1 MLKLFQK
8 RDFLVRVML
17 WVFLG
22 MISIGM
28 LVYLVPTGPGAI
40 NDSGTA
46 VASVDGQVITIL
58 EVNTKLQRLA
68 GQQQIP
74 AALRGLYAR
83 QLVDQLVFE
92 RMLEIEARKLDIRVT
107 DQEQADRIKRLLPV
121 VYSGDTFIGKERY
134 AAEVQQRFNMGVQE
148 FEDLIRLSLLEDKF
162 RHLVTDGLTAS
173 PEEIQQEFRRR
184 NEKVKIEYTLLKPED
199 LAAGIQASDA
209 ELAAYF
215 DKNKARYQLGERRIL
230 RYALADTAQL
240 SLRAGVTDQELRAYY
255 DEHIVRYRIQN
266 RARVSRILFKTIG
279 KTDAEVE
286 EIRKKAEAVLKKAKG
301 GAKFE
306 DLAKQNSEDE
316 KTKDN
321 GGDLGW
327 IVQGQTVPE
336 FEHVIFTLPKG
347 SISDLVKTQYGLDI
361 IKVVDRENARTQ
373 SFEEVRAQILP
384 LLSIEKA
391 DRTAERI
398 ATDMAAAVRQS
409 SNQPIEE
416 FAKKF
421 GVAVAE
427 AGPVAAGAPILELG
441 GANPELDSA
450 LFRLSRGQLSSPIKV
465 ARGYL
470 VFTVKEILPARQAT
484 LPDVRDKVLDDYR
497 KEKSLQLAK
506 TRAEDLAKRVKG
518 GEALAK
524 ASKSLG
530 LDAKTSDAFA
540 RIGSITG
547 VGSAR
552 LLVDA
557 FTMSVGQSSPATAVG
572 GNWLVYRVAER
583 EEVKPEEFEKQKKE
597 MEQAVLQSKRSLAYE
612 AFRASLE
619 KEMRSKGKL
628 EINEQNLR
636 RLGSPS

>member
-8 RDFLVRVML
+8 RDLMVRVML
-17 WVFLG
+17 WFFLG
-22 MISIGM
+22 FICIGM
-28 LVYLVPTGPGAI
+28 LVYLVPSGPGAV

-92 RMLEIEARKLDIRVT
+92 RMLEVEARRLDIRVT

-121 VYSGDTFIGKERY
+121 VYSGDTFIGKDRY
-134 AAEVQQRFNMGVQE
+134 TAEVQQRFNMGVQE

-184 NEKVKIEYTLLKPED
+184 NEKVKIEYALLKPDD
-199 LAAGIQASDA
+199 LAASIPASDA
-209 ELAAYF
+209 ELSAYF
-215 DKNKARYQLGERRIL
+215 EKNKARYQLGERRTL

-240 SLRAGVTDQELRAYY
+240 GLRAGVTDQELRTYY
-255 DEHIVRYRIQN
+255 DEHIARYRIQN
-266 RARVSRILFKTIG
+266 RAHVRRIMFKTVG
-279 KTDAEVE
+279 KTDAEAE
-286 EIRKKAEAVLKKAKG
+286 EIRIKAEGVLKKAKAG
-301 GAKFE
+301 TKFE
-306 DLAKQNSEDE
+306 DLAKQNSEDS
-316 KTKDN
+316 TKDA

-327 IVQGQTVPE
+327 IVQGQTAPE
-336 FEHVIFTLPKG
+336 FERAAFTLPKG
-347 SISDLVKTQYGLDI
+347 SVSDLVKVSYGFEI

-384 LLSIEKA
+384 LLSNEKA
-391 DRTAERI
+391 DRTAEKI
-398 ATDMAAAVRQS
+398 AGDMAAAVRQS
-409 SNQPIEE
+409 GNQPIEE

-450 LFRLSRGQLSSPIKV
+450 LFRLNKGQLSSPIKV

-484 LPDVRDKVLDDYR
+484 LPDVRDKVLDDFR

-524 ASKSLG
+524 AAKSLG
-530 LDAKTSDAFA
+530 LEAKTSDAFA
-540 RIGSITG
+540 RIGSVTG

-552 LLVDA
+552 LLADA
-557 FTMSVGQSSPATAVG
+557 FTMSVGQSSPATAIG
-572 GNWLVYRVAER
+572 GNWLVYRIAER
-583 EEVKPEEFEKQKKE
+583 EEAKPEEFEKQKKE

>member
-17 WVFLG
+17 WIFMG

-40 NDSGTA
+40 DDSGTA

-83 QLVDQLVFE
+83 QLVDQLIFE
-92 RMLEIEARKLDIRVT
+92 RMLEIEARRLDIRVT
-107 DQEQADRIKRLLPV
+107 DQEHADRIKRLLPV
-121 VYSGDTFIGKERY
+121 VYSGDTFIGKDRY
-134 AAEVQQRFNMGVQE
+134 TAEVQQRFNMSVQE
-148 FEDLIRLSLLEDKF
+148 FEDLIRLSLLEDKV
-162 RHLVTDGLTAS
+162 RRLVTDGITAS
-173 PEEIQQEFRRR
+173 PEEIQLEFRRR
-184 NEKVKIEYTLLKPED
+184 NEKVKIEYALLKPDD
-199 LAAGIQASDA
+199 LAASIQASDA
-209 ELAAYF
+209 ELSAYF
-215 DKNKARYQLGERRIL
+215 EKNKARYQLGERRTL

-240 SLRAGVTDQELRAYY
+240 SLRAGVTEQELRAYY
-255 DEHIVRYRIQN
+255 DEHIARYRIKN
-266 RARVSRILFKTIG
+266 RARVSRILFKTVG

-286 EIRKKAEAVLKKAKG
+286 EIRNKAEAVLKKAKA

-306 DLAKQNSEDE
+306 DLAKQNSEDT
-316 KTKDN
+316 TKDA

-327 IVQGQTVPE
+327 IEQDQTVPE
-336 FEHVIFTLPKG
+336 FEKAAFTLPKG
-347 SISDLVKTQYGLDI
+347 SISDLVKTQYGIEI

-384 LLSIEKA
+384 LLSNEKA
-391 DRTAERI
+391 DRVASKI
-398 ATDMAAAVRQS
+398 ADDMAAAVRQGG
-409 SNQPIEE
+409 NQPIEE

-470 VFTVKEILPARQAT
+470 VFTVKDILPARQAT
-484 LPDVRDKVLDDYR
+484 LPDVRDKVLDEFR

-524 ASKSLG
+524 AAKSLG
-530 LDAKTSDAFA
+530 LEAKTSDLFA
-540 RIGSITG
+540 RIGSVTG
-547 VGSAR
+547 LGSAR

-557 FTMSVGQSSPATAVG
+557 FTMGVGQSSPATAIG

-583 EEVKPEEFEKQKKE
+583 EEAKPEEFEKQKKE
-597 MEQAVLQSKRSLAYE
+597 MEQAVLQGKRSLAYE

>member
-40 NDSGTA
+40 DDSGTA

-92 RMLEIEARKLDIRVT
+92 RMLEIEARRLDIRVT
-107 DQEQADRIKRLLPV
+107 DQEHAERIKRLLPV
-121 VYSGDTFIGKERY
+121 VYSGDTFIGKDRY
-134 AAEVQQRFNMGVQE
+134 TAEVQQRFNMSVQE

-162 RHLVTDGLTAS
+162 RHLVTDGITAS

-184 NEKVKIEYTLLKPED
+184 NEKVKIEYVLLKPND
-199 LAAGIQASDA
+199 LAASIQASDA
-209 ELAAYF
+209 ELSAYF
-215 DKNKARYQLGERRIL
+215 EKNKARYQLGERRTL

-255 DEHIVRYRIQN
+255 DEHIARYRIQN
-266 RARVSRILFKTIG
+266 RARVSHILFKTVG
-279 KTDAEVE
+279 KTDAEAE
-286 EIRKKAEAVLKKAKG
+286 EIRIKAEAVLKKAKA

-306 DLAKQNSEDE
+306 DLAKQNSEDT
-316 KTKDN
+316 TKDA

-336 FEHVIFTLPKG
+336 FEKAAFTLAKG
-347 SISDLVKTQYGLDI
+347 SISDLVKTQYGFHI
-361 IKVVDRENARTQ
+361 IRVNDRENARTQ
-373 SFEEVRAQILP
+373 SFDEVRAQILP
-384 LLSIEKA
+384 LLSNEKA
-391 DRTAERI
+391 DRTASKI
-398 ATDMAAAVRQS
+398 ADDMAAAVRQGG
-409 SNQPIEE
+409 NQPIEE

-450 LFRLSRGQLSSPIKV
+450 LFRLNKGQLSAPIKV

-497 KEKSLQLAK
+497 KEKSLLLAK

-530 LDAKTSDAFA
+530 LEAKTSDAFA
-540 RIGSITG
+540 RIGSVTG

-557 FTMSVGQSSPATAVG
+557 FTMGVGQSSAATAIG
-572 GNWLVYRVAER
+572 GNWLVYRIAER
-583 EEVKPEEFEKQKKE
+583 EEAKPEEFEKQKKE
-597 MEQAVLQSKRSLAYE
+597 MEQAVLQGKRSLAYE
-612 AFRASLE
+612 AFRSSLE